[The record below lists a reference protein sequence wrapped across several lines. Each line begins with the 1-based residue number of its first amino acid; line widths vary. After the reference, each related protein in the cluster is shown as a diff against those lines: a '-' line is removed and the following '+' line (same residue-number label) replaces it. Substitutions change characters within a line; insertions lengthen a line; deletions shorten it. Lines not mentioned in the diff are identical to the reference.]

1 MVKRSHLII
10 VCFLVFF
17 SLVDVAYAQWVFLAR
32 RALGRIE
39 HLATTSQQG
48 QTHEMAA
55 VLLDADANKVYS
67 TAVTMIR
74 EKQDVRIDNED
85 DASRTIAFSDGQR
98 LVSMKVASLGENVS
112 QIMIS
117 STGASPGEPSG
128 ASVVVDAIL
137 RVCKKM
143 NVECSLS

>member
-1 MVKRSHLII
+1 MAKRSHLLI
-10 VCFLVFF
+10 VFFLVSFC
-17 SLVDVAYAQWVFLAR
+17 LLDVAYAQWVFLAR

-39 HLATTSQQG
+39 HLATQSQQG

-55 VLLDADANKVYS
+55 VLLDADANKVYN
-67 TAVTMIR
+67 TAVSMIR
-74 EKQDVRIDNED
+74 EKQNVRIDNED

-98 LVSMKVASLGENVS
+98 VISMKVVSLGENVS
-112 QIMIS
+112 QIMIT
-117 STGASPGEPSG
+117 STGASTGEPSG
-128 ASVVVDAIL
+128 ASVVVDAIF